1 MASVPSI
8 PSLCSVSAPRGL
20 QKCLWSELCEDQVPG
35 NTGLTLQC
43 EPKMTFLKAMLSS
56 TSSFFAC
63 QPLFAHFLSMV
74 NFISIGTST
83 SHVWKTVCCWDCR
96 PQLVLWTQKTLIPRR
111 VLNLSE
117 RFQFYTKS
125 VFHFLL
131 AGFFKLFT
139 DEKNSVC
146 IEPFNPFWLEVW
158 YFHF

>member
-1 MASVPSI
+1 MPSI
-8 PSLCSVSAPRGL
+8 STQSSVSAPRGL
-20 QKCLWSELCEDQVPG
+20 QTFLWLELCEDQVPG
-35 NTGLTLQC
+35 NTGFTLQC
-43 EPKMTFLKAMLSS
+43 EPKLTFLKTMPWIMSS
-56 TSSFFAC
+56 SFAC
-63 QPLFAHFLSMV
+63 QRLFAHFLCMV
-74 NFISIGTST
+74 NFSSIGIST

-96 PQLVLWTQKTLIPRR
+96 PQLVLWTQKPLIPRR

-158 YFHF
+158 YFRF